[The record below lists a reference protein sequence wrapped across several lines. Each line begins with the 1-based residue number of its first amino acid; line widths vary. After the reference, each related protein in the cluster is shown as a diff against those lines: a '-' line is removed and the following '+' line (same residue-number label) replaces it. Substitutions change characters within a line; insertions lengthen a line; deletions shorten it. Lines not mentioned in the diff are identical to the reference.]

1 MKFYIYE
8 DNNEEALV
16 KSFSVENTTPRFGSS
31 TIPDCDKENCFTISG
46 ISHGMGDGRSS
57 VAMTPDGETTPT
69 LIASSPQMSDEIYF
83 AAYSDADLHKWKEA
97 LHLLT
102 SSRES
107 GRISIEGGTWL
118 APATHDSASTS
129 SSNFSSN
136 RESIISTTSSLL
148 TNNRM
153 STRSDTLDRDHTLT
167 DEFRAM
173 SLSKQQQP
181 LPSPPPL
188 HVSTMCER
196 EREGEEREKEK
207 RESWREGRRERWG
220 LVYEFL
226 RV

>member
-46 ISHGMGDGRSS
+46 ISHGMGGDPHAS
-57 VAMTPDGETTPT
+57 VAMTPEGETTST
-69 LIASSPQMSDEIYF
+69 LTASSPQMSDEIYF

-107 GRISIEGGTWL
+107 GRISIEGGAWL
-118 APATHDSASTS
+118 SPAGHDSASTS

-136 RESIISTTSSLL
+136 RESMISTTSSLL
-148 TNNRM
+148 ANNRI
-153 STRSDTLDRDHTLT
+153 SVRSDTLDRDHPVT
-167 DEFRAM
+167 DDFRAM
-173 SLSKQQQP
+173 SLTKQQQP
-181 LPSPPPL
+181 LPSPPPM
-188 HVSTMCER
+188 HVRITA
-196 EREGEEREKEK
+196 
-207 RESWREGRRERWG
+207 
-220 LVYEFL
+220 Y
-226 RV
+226 